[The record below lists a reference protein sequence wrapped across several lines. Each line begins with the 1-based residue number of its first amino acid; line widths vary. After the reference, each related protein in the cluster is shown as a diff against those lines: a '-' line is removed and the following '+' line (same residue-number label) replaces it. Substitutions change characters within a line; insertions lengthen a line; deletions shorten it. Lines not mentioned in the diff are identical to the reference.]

1 MRHFL
6 FLAISKVILVF
17 VEYVAVSYKKKKKK
31 EKNVWLLVSIP
42 LTLCREFISS
52 PLSVFHYK
60 MDIIMLFCLWYR
72 FLVKIKWIMQKEIIC
87 NLKFSV
93 IIRTFSVHVTF
104 TAQLMH
110 SFRIKKMLN
119 NLLRICPVK
128 SKIWEKTITSTPQIH
143 LAERELGKRIVK
155 RIVCRITWH
164 FQKYTFYNAE
174 I

>member
-6 FLAISKVILVF
+6 FLEISKVVLLVF
-17 VEYVAVSYKKKKKK
+17 VEYVAVSYKKKKKRKK

-60 MDIIMLFCLWYR
+60 MDIIMLLCLWHR

-104 TAQLMH
+104 TAQLTH
-110 SFRIKKMLN
+110 SFRIKQMLN
-119 NLLRICPVK
+119 NLFKNLPC
-128 SKIWEKTITSTPQIH
+128 KIQNMRVDYHKYSTNPFSWERAGEKDCEENC
-143 LAERELGKRIVK
+143 L
-155 RIVCRITWH
+155 
-164 FQKYTFYNAE
+164 
-174 I
+174 